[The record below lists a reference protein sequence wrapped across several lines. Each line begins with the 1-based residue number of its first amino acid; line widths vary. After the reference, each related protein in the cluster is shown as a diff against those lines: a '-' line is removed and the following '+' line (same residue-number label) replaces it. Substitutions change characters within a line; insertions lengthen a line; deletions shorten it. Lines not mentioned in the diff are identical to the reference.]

1 LNDRFAEDGSGA
13 FEKQAIMSTITMN
26 TTIEFE
32 QRVLKTL
39 DEISEQISHLSSLPK
54 NTTSPEK
61 KVRKAR
67 NPDAKP
73 NPWITFTG
81 QVRTWLNE
89 GIESG
94 DVPKGAAGR
103 QCQQFCKFLKEAH
116 GEATYSLGKEQVL
129 SAHASWNP
137 PILSSESKPKPKPK
151 VKPAPETESESESKS
166 KPRKPMSEATK
177 AAAAAKRRAT
187 LASKKSSE
195 PTSAPTSN
203 AAASSAPAS
212 APAPTREVNW
222 KPISLNKVK
231 YLWDPVSNAIFY
243 RNEDNSKGT
252 WAGVFDV
259 ATKKID
265 TSVKE
270 FDPAA

>member
-1 LNDRFAEDGSGA
+1 MNGPTAEEGSGA

-26 TTIEFE
+26 TTDEFE
-32 QRVLKTL
+32 QRVLGTL
-39 DEISEQISHLSSLPK
+39 DVILEKISNMSLPK
-54 NTTSPEK
+54 NASSTEK

-116 GEATYSLGKEQVL
+116 GEQTYSLCKEQIL

-137 PILSSESKPKPKPK
+137 PILASESKPKPK
-151 VKPAPETESESESKS
+151 VKPAPEPESESEPKS
-166 KPRKPMSEATK
+166 KPRKPQSEATK

-187 LASKKSSE
+187 LAAKKNSE
-195 PTSAPTSN
+195 STSAPTSN
-203 AAASSAPAS
+203 AAASSAPPPA
-212 APAPTREVNW
+212 APAREINW

-231 YLWDPVSNAIFY
+231 YLWDPVSNAIFH

-265 TSVKE
+265 KSVKE